1 MDFTITSDGK
11 KFLPH
16 LNCENGQNTVRIYD
30 DVSLR
35 EQVVKCGNKSS
46 IWKLVLGLVIDFN
59 FSNKN
64 LVFEYWK
71 ATKILEK
78 CIKDG

>member
-35 EQVVKCGNKSS
+35 EQVVKRGNIYS
-46 IWKLVLGLVIDFN
+46 I
-59 FSNKN
+59 
-64 LVFEYWK
+64 
-71 ATKILEK
+71 
-78 CIKDG
+78 